1 MKKILT
7 EFLRRGMTVCGLGP
21 LVLVVIYQILRDQG
35 MMETLTVDQVCLGI
49 LSLSALAFVA
59 GGMNV
64 VYQLERLPLMV
75 AVLIHGSV
83 LYASYLITYLVNGWL
98 AWGAVPILVFT
109 VLFVLG
115 YLVIWAIIYSVTK
128 KNTERINAV
137 LKGNREKG
145 E

>member
-98 AWGAVPILVFT
+98 AWGAAPILVFT
-109 VLFVLG
+109 VMFVLG
-115 YLVIWAIIYSVTK
+115 YLVIWVIIYSVTK